1 MLSLIWFMS
10 EVLRYIALNACVK
23 YCTKDES
30 KKDQRMSDVSKVYE
44 GCMYI
49 T

>member
-1 MLSLIWFMS
+1 MLSLICFMS

-23 YCTKDES
+23 YC
-30 KKDQRMSDVSKVYE
+30 KKMKAKKIKVMSYVSKVYE

>member
-1 MLSLIWFMS
+1 MLSLICFMS

-30 KKDQRMSDVSKVYE
+30 KKDQSNVGCVE
-44 GCMYI
+44 GV
-49 T
+49 